1 MNLTDAIFGLVPGLV
16 TKTLDRL
23 GVTSSGAYVPLA
35 GKIVAARRAAA
46 QTIAHNTSTPISW
59 DTELRDND
67 GQADYSGA
75 PTKLFTC
82 TRAGAYTIDASVAWD
97 SSATGQRILSIFV
110 KNASN
115 TTIMDA
121 NATIVPGVTGGIYQS
136 ISRTFTLAATDYVQI
151 VVYQTS
157 GGDLA
162 INPGGA
168 EKVTATATFQGA

>member
-1 MNLTDAIFGLVPGLV
+1 MGPGKVNGLIAQFLERIGLTVN
-16 TKTLDRL
+16 
-23 GVTSSGAYVPLA
+23 GAPAVN
-35 GKIVAARRAAA
+35 AAKVVSAQRAAA

-97 SSATGQRILSIFV
+97 SSATGQRIVSIFV

-115 TTIMDA
+115 MTIMDA
-121 NATIVPGVTGGIYQS
+121 NTTIIPGATGGIYQS
-136 ISRTFTLAATDYVQI
+136 LSRTFVLAATDYVQI

-157 GGDLA
+157 GGNLA

-168 EKVTATATFQGA
+168 EKVTATATFQGV